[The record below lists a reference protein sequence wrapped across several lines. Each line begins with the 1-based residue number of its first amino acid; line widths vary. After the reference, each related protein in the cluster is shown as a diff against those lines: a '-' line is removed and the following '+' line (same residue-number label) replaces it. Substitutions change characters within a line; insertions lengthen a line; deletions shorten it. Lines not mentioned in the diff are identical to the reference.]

1 MVERCGFW
9 GQSRAGF
16 LTTFMKV
23 VSNPRSGY
31 NGQTGW
37 IRLDVSMD
45 GVFGS
50 HYSEVIPSHLK
61 SDGEVRHSG
70 RYLYP

>member
-9 GQSRAGF
+9 AQSPAGF

-31 NGQTGW
+31 NGQTEW
-37 IRLDVSMD
+37 IRLDVAWMA
-45 GVFGS
+45 
-50 HYSEVIPSHLK
+50 
-61 SDGEVRHSG
+61 
-70 RYLYP
+70 YLVLITRK